1 MSRILLHGLGQSP
14 SSWDGVLARLSGRA
28 DCPSLPDLVREKRP
42 TYDALYGALRA
53 RCDDAGEPLDLCGL
67 SLGAVLALNYAI
79 ERPDRVKSLILI
91 APQYRMPRA
100 LLAVQSVAF
109 RLMPASAFAE
119 TGFDKDGMRTL
130 TGSMRALRL
139 EEGLEKI
146 ACPTLVMVGGRDR
159 ANARAARGAARR
171 IPGARLRVIENA
183 GHEVNVDAPGAL
195 AEAMRAFWQGD

>member
-1 MSRILLHGLGQSP
+1 MSRIVLHGLGQAP
-14 SSWDGVLARLSGRA
+14 SSWDGVLARLDGGA
-28 DCPSLPDLVREKRP
+28 DCPSLPELVRGKRP
-42 TYDALYGALRA
+42 TYDDLYGAVRA
-53 RCDDAGEPLDLCGL
+53 RCDDAGESPHLCGL

-79 ERPDRVKSLILI
+79 ERPVKSLVLI

-100 LLAVQSVAF
+100 LLAAQSVMF

-119 TGFDKDGMRTL
+119 TGFDRDGMLAL

-146 ACPTLVMVGGRDR
+146 ACPTLVIVGGRDR
-159 ANARAARGAARR
+159 ANARAARGAAER

-183 GHEVNVDAPGAL
+183 GHEVNVDAPRAL
-195 AEAMRAFWQGD
+195 ADVLRAFWQGD